1 MGSLLDKALKLTSAM
16 KDSTPTEI
24 VDKLEKG
31 IPLKIEKVG
40 KPKKPTFEVGDV
52 ILGDGGGDFVKQIV
66 GQIVGQKKENV
77 GQKGKKLMVSTP
89 DPAKALSKGKTKKG
103 RVFAFVGKHGTGKTY
118 ACCNFADKFKKTLL
132 LDTEYKTSEILDEQY
147 PELRYDMKEPIKD
160 VNKKHSQ
167 IFKNSSDIHIDV
179 CQVINPTTG
188 KRDDIATAQYIIKNT
203 PIYLKLIASGKY
215 KNFIIDSC
223 SPIWEYALKMW
234 LKKNKRQRPNKF
246 EFGEIEAIKQDII
259 LPFVNYCKI
268 YGVNLI
274 LTFGIAGHYVN
285 DVMIG
290 YKEEAKQWL
299 LNIFSYE
306 LWFEYD
312 YQKYCIK
319 HPYKTFWCIKDE
331 DLDIADYLF
340 DKEFI
345 NEDVEYKEFEEFKYE
360 SLTSV
365 SYRKEVKKREGL
377 VIR

>member
-1 MGSLLDKALKLTSAM
+1 MGSLLDKALKVRHGVFFKVDETVNLE
-16 KDSTPTEI
+16 TEPEI
-24 VDKLEKG
+24 
-31 IPLKIEKVG
+31 IPLKVEP
-40 KPKKPTFEVGDV
+40 PKKPVLKVGDTLIV
-52 ILGDGGGDFVKQIV
+52 NDNEEFVKQIV
-66 GQIVGQKKENV
+66 KQTEKIVK
-77 GQKGKKLMVSTP
+77 QKGKKLMVSTA
-89 DPAKALSKGKTKKG
+89 DPAKALSKGKKTKKG
-103 RVFAFVGKHGTGKTY
+103 RVFAFVGKHGTGKTF
-118 ACCNFADKFKKTLL
+118 ACCNFAQKFQKSLY
-132 LDTEYKTSEILDEQY
+132 LDTEYKASEILDEQY
-147 PELRYDMKEPIKD
+147 PELRYDMKEPIKHT
-160 VNKKHSQ
+160 NKRHAQ
-167 IFKNSSDIHIDV
+167 IFRDSSDVHIDV

-203 PIYLKLIASGKY
+203 PIYLQLIKSGKY

-223 SPIWEYALKMW
+223 SPIWEYAMKMW
-234 LKKNKRQRPNKF
+234 LKREKRKRPNKF

-285 DVMIG
+285 DIMIG

-319 HPYKTFWCIKDE
+319 HPYKTFWCIQDE

-340 DKEFI
+340 DKTFI
-345 NEDVEYKEFEEFKYE
+345 NEEVEFKEFEEFKYE
-360 SLTSV
+360 SLTSE
-365 SYRKEVKKREGL
+365 SYRKEVKNRSGL
-377 VIR
+377 IIK